1 MLESLSL
8 DKFSVGFVAILLTI
22 AVAIAGQI
30 LTRRLIGEERLKL
43 LHEVGGF
50 YITVVGAL
58 YAVVLGLVV
67 FDAMSKFQHA
77 TQTVKDEAKSIIAVY
92 SLSDQFAGKHKDNIK
107 RLSKEYIDEIINNEF
122 QLMGKGQKSIKARQI
137 IFDLMHSVKNL
148 EPTTENQK
156 GIFPIILQESIS
168 IWENRRERTDQAEYG
183 IPSIE
188 WAVLLTGAV
197 ITIIFT
203 YFFTTSL
210 FKTQLFMTG
219 LITLI
224 ISINLY
230 LVLVFGE
237 PFGGDLKVSDDS
249 YVTARQYMNDRP

>member
-1 MLESLSL
+1 
-8 DKFSVGFVAILLTI
+8 
-22 AVAIAGQI
+22 
-30 LTRRLIGEERLKL
+30 
-43 LHEVGGF
+43 
-50 YITVVGAL
+50 
-58 YAVVLGLVV
+58 
-67 FDAMSKFQHA
+67 
-77 TQTVKDEAKSIIAVY
+77 
-92 SLSDQFAGKHKDNIK
+92 
-107 RLSKEYIDEIINNEF
+107 
-122 QLMGKGQKSIKARQI
+122 
-137 IFDLMHSVKNL
+137 
-148 EPTTENQK
+148 
-156 GIFPIILQESIS
+156 
-168 IWENRRERTDQAEYG
+168 
-183 IPSIE
+183 
-188 WAVLLTGAV
+188 VLLTGAV